1 MMYDNSRPNS
11 TLSTTTRWFGA
22 GLFLAAI
29 LLYLFLP
36 FISFSP
42 KLLGSVSFG
51 EITVSGADLITGRVS
66 VSGLGAVSVDN
77 TPVAGSGGLLGLG
90 NGSSDGTGLG
100 GNRTNDSASSLPT
113 NGSGPSGL
121 PVVMNIVGGVLI
133 IPAIIGLL
141 MAAPSR
147 ARTRAVGTFTAAL
160 IGLVLIVA
168 TEVVFNL
175 LATHYI
181 NQAISSDPSQS
192 GASEVMT
199 VIDQAIGPGTGFW
212 ATVATLSVL
221 AAGALVAMITMSR
234 QRIRPQYPVGY
245 GPAPA
250 PGYGSAQPPGYGPP
264 QAPGYGPA
272 PGYPPAVGYPYQ
284 PGQAGSSPPDPY

>member
-11 TLSTTTRWFGA
+11 TLSTTTRWLGG

-42 KLLGSVSFG
+42 NLFGSVSFG

-66 VSGLGAVSVDN
+66 VSGLGTVSVDN
-77 TPVAGSGGLLGLG
+77 TPVAGVDGLLSLGDGSGLNDSG
-90 NGSSDGTGLG
+90 
-100 GNRTNDSASSLPT
+100 TNDSASSLPT

-121 PVVMNIVGGVLI
+121 PVVTNIVGGVLI
-133 IPAIIGLL
+133 VPAIIGLL

-160 IGLVLIVA
+160 IGLVLVVA
-168 TEVVFNL
+168 TEVVFNM
-175 LATHYI
+175 LATYYI
-181 NQAISSDPSQS
+181 NQAIASGPSQS
-192 GASEVMT
+192 GASEAMT

-221 AAGALVAMITMSR
+221 AAGGLVAMITMSR
-234 QRIRPQYPVGY
+234 RRTGPQYPVGY

-250 PGYGSAQPPGYGPP
+250 PGYGPP

-272 PGYPPAVGYPYQ
+272 PGYPPAGGYPYQ
-284 PGQAGSSPPDPY
+284 PGQMGSSAPDPY